1 MTDDVMSIG
10 AVPRKTNGQL
20 MADMARLG
28 WLDGRVLDC
37 TYGLGSFWSDFIPD
51 DLTACD
57 MDPDKSPIGRSVDFT
72 RMPDEWAESF
82 DAVVFDPPY
91 MLNGTQ
97 GLYVGSDRYGVSGKV
112 PIHDRH
118 RLMLQGFGECVR
130 VCKPGG
136 IVVVKCQVQNAS
148 NRFYRQP
155 SMVVSWAV
163 SLDMKVLGEMH
174 VQGWREQPGVQV
186 NPRNDYSTAVVAR
199 KPRRGKPRGKA

>member
-28 WLDGRVLDC
+28 WLDGHVLDC
-37 TYGLGSFWSDFIPD
+37 TYGLGLFWSDFMPD

-57 MDPDKSPIGRSVDFT
+57 MDADKSPVGHSVDFT
-72 RMPDEWAESF
+72 RMPDGWAESF
-82 DAVVFDPPY
+82 DTVVFDPPY

-97 GLYVGSDRYGVSGKV
+97 GLYVDADRYGVSGKV

-118 RLMLQGFGECVR
+118 RLMFQGFGECVR

-136 IVVVKCQVQNAS
+136 RVIVKCQAQNAS

-155 SMVVSWAV
+155 SMVVGWAL

-174 VQGWREQPGVQV
+174 VQGWREQPGTQV
-186 NPRNDYSTAVVAR
+186 NPRNDYSTAVIVR
-199 KPRRGKPRGKA
+199 KPRRGKPRGKE